1 MSGDFTPSVMES
13 SGVRMTDSALANSLH
28 TDSNNLNVA
37 FNISEVC
44 LYCFLKVLEGFGYGL
59 FFGNSYPEFERFPKQ
74 RIQLLEQ
81 AAQSTYILLFAFH
94 EHQRKLKIGSA

>member
-37 FNISEVC
+37 FNISEIR
-44 LYCFLKVLEGFGYGL
+44 LYSFLKVFEGFGYGF
-59 FFGNSYPEFERFPKQ
+59 FFGNSRSKFERFPKQ
-74 RIQLLEQ
+74 RIQLVEQ
-81 AAQSTYILLFAFH
+81 TAQSTRVLLFAFH
-94 EHQRKLKIGSA
+94 EHQRK